1 MPPKFQRTKYRAYV
15 KLGSR
20 QKSKLK
26 YKRAKGRHNKTRQ
39 KWRGRPAMVE
49 VGYKNKCET
58 RGLINNKMPILINNL
73 KDLERVNKDNIVVL
87 GKIGMKLKIE
97 LVKEIQRK
105 NLEVFNLNIKKFLK
119 NTERQLKFRKNDDKK
134 VIEKTED
141 KKEKNNVK
149 ENKEEKK

>member
-15 KLGSR
+15 KLGSG

-39 KWRGRPAMVE
+39 KWRGRPPMVE

-58 RGLINNKMPILINNL
+58 RGLIQNKKPMLITNL
-73 KDLERVNKDNIVVL
+73 TELAKATKENIIIV
-87 GKIGMKLKIE
+87 GKIGMKAKIE
-97 LVKEIQRK
+97 IAKEIQKK
-105 NLEVFNLNIKKFLK
+105 NLETANLNVKKFLK
-119 NTERQLKFRKNDDKK
+119 ECERELKFRKQNGKIK
-134 VIEKTED
+134 PAVQED
-141 KKEKNNVK
+141 KK